1 MRASFAGVF
10 FNDKKP
16 LQDVVI
22 GTLIGDVKSNDETL
36 GTVIVAGG
44 DGLGTKKIG
53 FQYKAT
59 ETQFLLLS
67 VNWDAEK
74 VWLRGFDHKIM
85 VLSRVT
91 FLVSNGNQLP
101 AYQMKLGATRFHW
114 KRCHLPVTTTQ
125 F

>member
-44 DGLGTKKIG
+44 DGLGTKKLD
-53 FQYKAT
+53 FSTKQLKHSSYCYQLT
-59 ETQFLLLS
+59 EAQKKFGG
-67 VNWDAEK
+67 V
-74 VWLRGFDHKIM
+74 
-85 VLSRVT
+85 VLT
-91 FLVSNGNQLP
+91 I
-101 AYQMKLGATRFHW
+101 TE
-114 KRCHLPVTTTQ
+114 
-125 F
+125 

>member
-16 LQDVVI
+16 VQDVVI

-36 GTVIVAGG
+36 GTVIVARG

-67 VNWDAEK
+67 VNWGAEK
-74 VWLRGFDHKIM
+74 VLFW
-85 VLSRVT
+85 
-91 FLVSNGNQLP
+91 P
-101 AYQMKLGATRFHW
+101 
-114 KRCHLPVTTTQ
+114 
-125 F
+125 